1 MEGECQFRA
10 SYATDRSVEGSDN
23 DVRDFSP
30 ETGIDFPPSLRKL
43 RPAKG
48 MQHVTAFSPPQTV
61 PAAPAVA
68 RKPNLWILDGWRDLI
83 LYVCTPLVILPIFVL
98 GQTRLGAVDIFL
110 FVVSF
115 GAIGHLFAGV
125 IRAYGDRALFQ
136 RFKYRFI
143 FAPIFLVV
151 VCTAFFLWDLKGIV
165 LVAFI
170 WGVWHG
176 MMQTYGFCRI
186 YDAKVGS
193 FAALTRRLDFAL
205 CGIWFATAVLLSP
218 QRMTDTLDSYY
229 SAGGPFIPPGL
240 LRAAQQGLLGLAV
253 AVAGLFLANF
263 VWMWIRGKRP
273 NPIKLVLLIT
283 SISFW
288 WYCNNIVASVLV
300 GVALFEV
307 FHDVQYLSLVWIYNR
322 KRVESDRSIGGFM
335 GFVFR
340 RSGALVGLYIGL
352 IFAYGALG
360 YYKSSIGIDVVK
372 RILTG
377 VVTASA
383 LLHFYYDGFIW
394 KVREKSTRQSLGLA
408 GGTTDVSRGG
418 FLPGWALHGAKW
430 VAVFVIPLGMLWF
443 AEMRSDRGKLERLGA
458 IVADLPT
465 SARARV
471 NYATELQEAGRA
483 DEAAKEFAEAIRL
496 NPGSAKAHLNL
507 GSLLTTKG
515 ELDQAESHFEQALRI
530 EPKNAEYH
538 SGYAYLLDQLGRKD
552 QAASESETAIRL
564 APKSAQAHYG
574 YGAFLEKNGQPE
586 EAIAKYRQTLQL
598 DPAHV
603 DAHIDLGSLLLE
615 EGELTEAQEHFAK
628 ASELNPKLA
637 QPHNYLGKVLMREG
651 NISQA
656 IAQFEEAL
664 RLHPDFPEAEQNLRI
679 AKGTSAQSP

>member
-1 MEGECQFRA
+1 MQF
-10 SYATDRSVEGSDN
+10 V
-23 DVRDFSP
+23 P
-30 ETGIDFPPSLRKL
+30 GISS
-43 RPAKG
+43 A
-48 MQHVTAFSPPQTV
+48 QTM
-61 PAAPAVA
+61 PAAPAPTA
-68 RKPNLWILDGWRDLI
+68 AGRKPNLWILDSWRDLL
-83 LYVCTPLVILPIFVL
+83 LYVCTPLLLVPIFI
-98 GQTRLGAVDIFL
+98 GAQGLWSAEDIYL
-110 FVVSF
+110 FVAAF
-115 GAIGHLFAGV
+115 GAMGHHLPGM

-136 RFKYRFI
+136 RFRWRFI
-143 FAPIFLVV
+143 CAPIFLVV
-151 VCTAFFLWDLKGIV
+151 VCAAFSVWDLKGIV

-193 FAALTRRLDFAL
+193 FAELTRRLDFAV

-218 QRMTDTLDSYY
+218 QRMTDTLETYY
-229 SAGGPFIPPGL
+229 SAGGPFIPPAV
-240 LRAAQQGLLGLAV
+240 LRAGQQGLLALALLIS
-253 AVAGLFLANF
+253 AVFLANF
-263 VWMWIRGKRP
+263 IWMWSSGKRP
-273 NPIKLVLLIT
+273 SPVKLVLLIT

-288 WYCNNIVASVLV
+288 WYSNNIVASVLV

-322 KRVESDRSIGGFM
+322 KRVESDKSIGGFM
-335 GFVFR
+335 RFVFR

-360 YYKSSIGIDVVK
+360 YYKSSVGIDVVK

-394 KVREKSTRQSLGLA
+394 KVREKSTRQSLGIA
-408 GGTTDVSRGG
+408 GGTADVSLGG

-430 VAVFVIPLGMLWF
+430 AAIFVIPLGMLWF
-443 AEMRSDRGKLERLGA
+443 AEVQSGRGKLERFAA

-465 SARARV
+465 SARAHV

-496 NPGSAKAHLNL
+496 NPGSAKAHVNL
-507 GSLLTTKG
+507 GSLLTAKG
-515 ELDQAESHFEQALRI
+515 EFGEAQNHFERALQI

-538 SGYAYLLDQLGRKD
+538 SGYAYLLDQLGRKE
-552 QAASESETAIRL
+552 QAASECETAIRL
-564 APKSAQAHYG
+564 APKSPQAHYG
-574 YGAFLEKNGQPE
+574 YGAFLEKHGQPE
-586 EAIAKYRQTLQL
+586 EAVTKYRQALQY
-598 DPAHV
+598 DPNHI

-615 EGELTEAQEHFAK
+615 KGELTEAREHFEK
-628 ASELNPKLA
+628 ASQLNPKLA
-637 QPHNYLGKVLMREG
+637 QPHNYLGKIFMSEG
-651 NISQA
+651 NASQA